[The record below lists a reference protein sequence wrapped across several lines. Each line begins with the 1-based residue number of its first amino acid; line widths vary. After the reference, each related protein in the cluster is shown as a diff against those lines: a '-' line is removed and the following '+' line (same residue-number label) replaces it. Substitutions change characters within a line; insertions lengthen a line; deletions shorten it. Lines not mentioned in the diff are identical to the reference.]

1 MTNFTSF
8 NHKFR
13 DSSNWKMIMGVCNIE
28 TIRDK
33 KTTIK
38 EISLIR
44 FLMVLIW
51 IIDLY

>member
-1 MTNFTSF
+1 
-8 NHKFR
+8 
-13 DSSNWKMIMGVCNIE
+13 MGVCNIE

-38 EISLIR
+38 EISLTKFTMI
-44 FLMVLIW
+44 LIW